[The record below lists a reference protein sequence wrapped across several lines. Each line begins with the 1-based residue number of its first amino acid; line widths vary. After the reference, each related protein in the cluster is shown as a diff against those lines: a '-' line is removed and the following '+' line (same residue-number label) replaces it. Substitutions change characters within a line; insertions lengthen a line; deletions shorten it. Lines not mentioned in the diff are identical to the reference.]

1 MRNLL
6 LLCLCLPTFVWGQ
19 KSHKVG
25 PKETIY
31 SIGRLYNVH
40 PRELAQYNG
49 LSISDGLKI
58 EQVLK
63 IPTKTTMAPLPSTSS
78 APSTSTAPVVD
89 VVKTKPAENKKS
101 NAKPIYHTVQKKETL
116 FQIKRTYPGVSIDDL
131 KKWNKLES
139 DGLSEGM
146 KLIVGYTSSD
156 NTPQATTTVV
166 NTKSEPIASEQV
178 VVEQPKKNQLETT
191 VTEKPKN
198 VEANK
203 LETPTK
209 NDAIKQNTEVPVK
222 ETLKTASAVTVTGDG
237 YFKSQF
243 NQRASMNQESGT
255 AGAFK
260 STSGW
265 EDGKYYCLH
274 NSASAGTIMQI
285 TNPLNGKSIFAK
297 VLDVIPDIPQNKG
310 LIVRLSNASA
320 SALGVDKER
329 FEVNLVY

>member
-6 LLCLCLPTFVWGQ
+6 LLCLCLPTIVWAQ

-31 SIGRLYNVH
+31 SIGRLYNIH
-40 PRELAQYNG
+40 PRELAQFNG
-49 LSISDGLKI
+49 LTISDGLKI
-58 EQVLK
+58 DQVLK
-63 IPTKTTMAPLPSTSS
+63 IPAKTTMAPLPSTPPT
-78 APSTSTAPVVD
+78 PSTPTAPIVE
-89 VVKTKPAENKKS
+89 VVKSKPVENKKS
-101 NAKPIYHTVQKKETL
+101 KSNPIYHTVQKKETL

-156 NTPQATTTVV
+156 NTTQTNTTVI
-166 NTKSEPIASEQV
+166 NAKSEPIASEQV
-178 VVEQPKKNQLETT
+178 VVEQPKNNQPEKT
-191 VTEKPKN
+191 VAEKPQN

-203 LETPTK
+203 LLETPKK
-209 NDAIKQNTEVPVK
+209 NDATKQNTEVPVQ
-222 ETLKTASAVTVTGDG
+222 ETVKTASAVKGDG

-243 NQRASMNQESGT
+243 NQRAAMNQESGT

-310 LIVRLSNASA
+310 LVVRLSNASA